1 MVERLVIVSGL
12 SGSGKSVALKQLE
25 DIGYFCIDNLP
36 APLLVNAVSLLGK
49 DGYQRIAISVDVR
62 SATNLAA
69 LPAALEALQGTG
81 IDVRRLFLEAKTDT
95 LMKRFSET
103 RRLHPLSN
111 ETLTV
116 QECIAL
122 ERDMLQEIADKAHHI
137 DTSDLSAN
145 ALRTWVKQFTA
156 LDPARFTLI
165 FQSFGFKHGVPLD
178 ADFVFDVRCL
188 PNPHY
193 DTRLRPLTGRDEEV
207 RTFLEAQQS
216 VMDYYEDI
224 RCFLQ
229 KWFPLFD
236 AENRSYLT
244 VAIGCTGGQHR
255 SVFLAEKL
263 AKTFIPDRQVLVRHR
278 EQSAD

>member
-1 MVERLVIVSGL
+1 MERQLVIVSGL

-25 DIGYFCIDNLP
+25 DSGYFCIDNLP
-36 APLLVNAVSLLGK
+36 APLLNAAEDLLGQE
-49 DGYQRIAISVDVR
+49 GYHRVAISIDVR
-62 SATNLAA
+62 NARNLAA
-69 LPAALEALQGTG
+69 FPAALSELKAAG
-81 IDVRRLFLEAKTDT
+81 IKVCLLFLDAKTET

-103 RRLHPLSN
+103 RRRHPLSK

-122 ERDMLQEIADKAHHI
+122 EREMLQEIADKAQHI

-145 ALRTWVKQFTA
+145 ALRTWVKQSITV
-156 LDPARFTLI
+156 DTKKFTLV

-188 PNPHY
+188 PNPYY
-193 DTRLRPLTGRDEEV
+193 DASLKSLTGLDAKV
-207 RTFLEAQQS
+207 KAFLEADNTVIS
-216 VMDYYEDI
+216 YYQDI
-224 RCFLQ
+224 EAFLQ
-229 KWFPLFD
+229 KWLPSFE

-255 SVFLAEKL
+255 SVFLVDRL
-263 AKTFIPDRQVLVRHR
+263 AKHFSTEWQTLIRHR
-278 EQSAD
+278 EYPF